1 MLDENINPYCSLDE
15 KETGKKKSLGEMEA
29 EYLNALQ
36 SFYVNGTSSI
46 SDEEFDNLKEEL
58 LWEGSKVATM
68 SKDETLFLE
77 AQKAYLKGEQMMS
90 DKDFDGLKM
99 RLKEQGSRIADAGPR
114 CSLRSQKVYSD
125 LSVDYLKLVAL
136 NVPAAVATL
145 AALFPVD
152 DLTGFEVTKAIEL
165 PKPIGPI
172 IVWVFVLPFVYIL
185 SDAIT
190 NFVIRD
196 ALILKGACTNCLEE
210 VPVFF
215 GDILGVQGEREA
227 REVVCTECKCKMSAN
242 AKTRQ
247 MVEVEVPKSALKKK
261 KVAA

>member
-1 MLDENINPYCSLDE
+1 M
-15 KETGKKKSLGEMEA
+15 
-29 EYLNALQ
+29 
-36 SFYVNGTSSI
+36 
-46 SDEEFDNLKEEL
+46 
-58 LWEGSKVATM
+58 
-68 SKDETLFLE
+68 
-77 AQKAYLKGEQMMS
+77 
-90 DKDFDGLKM
+90 
-99 RLKEQGSRIADAGPR
+99 
-114 CSLRSQKVYSD
+114 
-125 LSVDYLKLVAL
+125 
-136 NVPAAVATL
+136 
-145 AALFPVD
+145 
-152 DLTGFEVTKAIEL
+152 
-165 PKPIGPI
+165 IGPI